1 MWLIYITISLFA
13 CWFQPVQTSQPTVFF
28 SHKKPAPVSPNQHQ
42 HQPANRPYIRV
53 PQLFKWTQIKLEIV
67 SFPFRGHF
75 EGRNGSDSLVKL
87 ENRCQT
93 AGQQKRF
100 KENRSRMLLVFAML
114 DRIGKRLVSH
124 VIHFCF
130 FSSYSSNCAAS

>member
-1 MWLIYITISLFA
+1 MFKVKRLKGFLF
-13 CWFQPVQTSQPTVFF
+13 VV
-28 SHKKPAPVSPNQHQ
+28 N
-42 HQPANRPYIRV
+42 IRG

-124 VIHFCF
+124 VNHFRF
-130 FSSYSSNCAAS
+130 FSSYSSNYMFSVIIFFMQLAKMGCI